1 MSNLQDLANLVTI
14 RNHIVTLI
22 SDRNSTT
29 REETRLLDSIRAE
42 LDRLFVK
49 ETKVADFETLIS
61 EPKAKM
67 PTDPS
72 FYAQFQKEEIVSDD
86 DGEED
91 EEADRAF
98 AEQIAMT
105 TKEEAEEAVKKIN
118 KQDGEDKGVEEDP
131 EVAKRLA
138 EAKAQLSKKQSY
150 KFKPAKRVEDDDSA
164 APSEAG

>member
-1 MSNLQDLANLVTI
+1 MSKLQDLANLVTV
-14 RNHIVTLI
+14 RNHIVKLI

-49 ETKVADFETLIS
+49 ETKVADFETLVS
-61 EPKAKM
+61 KPKGKE
-67 PTDPS
+67 TDAS
-72 FYAQFQKEEIVSDD
+72 IYAQMQKEEVVEDD

-105 TKEEAEEAVKKIN
+105 TKEEAEEAVKKLN
-118 KQDGEDKGVEEDP
+118 DQKGDDKGIKEDP

-138 EAKAQLSKKQSY
+138 EAKAQLNNKSTY
-150 KFKPAKRVEDDDSA
+150 KFKPAKHVENDDSET
-164 APSEAG
+164 PSEAG